1 MISDFLYNILK
12 VIKSRIFIVM
22 LLIVALFAT
31 LIIRVFDLQIVN
43 ETYYMSTY
51 IQKAEK
57 TVYSPGTRG
66 NIYDC
71 KGNLLAYDSLAY
83 VATFE
88 DTIESDD
95 NKNKKLNEIADKAIK
110 IIEHCGDKIV
120 IDFPIVK
127 DRNGNLKFNFTS
139 ESQKKLFIRNL
150 FGEDPVRDGVDYSLA
165 TPPEMFYYLKNDLF
179 EIPDYEDFNMLLKV
193 MSIRYNV
200 YLNSYQKYVS
210 VVISKNIS
218 NETMVAIN
226 ENKAEI
232 PGVGVEERNIRRYKD
247 SMYYAPIIGYT
258 GTISTEE
265 LEENNEK
272 GGDYVASDVIGK
284 AGIESAEEKELQGKR
299 GETKIFVDSTGK
311 ILSTISKKDSTA
323 GNDVYLSIDSKIQ
336 KATYKLL
343 EKKIASI
350 LLSEIVNHDVKP
362 KDDDDEDDNKINQIP
377 ATKAISQLVTN
388 NVVSIPTIDDKS
400 SKNEKEFYKEYET
413 SLEKTL
419 KKLEKQLNNPNGTKY
434 NDLNPEYQD
443 YNDYI
448 YDMLKNNGV
457 LMTSSIDTEN
467 EVYQKYIAGK
477 TTTNKFLHEAIRQNW
492 INVEALQVNEE
503 YLSTDETFDVI
514 VEYIINTFRKDPTFG
529 KKVVQYRVA
538 DNTINPCEVLM
549 LLYDQK
555 VFEMDKSEYH
565 NLERHDSYVAYR
577 FIKKQIKSL
586 RITPAQIAL
595 DPCSGSVVV
604 TDPNNGQIKAM
615 VTYPTYDNNMLSGTV
630 DPDYWAKL
638 VDDQSDP
645 LYNRATQGLTAPGST
660 FKMVTSFT
668 ALENEKVG
676 TTEIINAKGKF
687 KKIKPSPKCW
697 YYPHV
702 HGKINIV
709 EAIAQSCN
717 YFFFEMG
724 YRLGKVSGK
733 YDSTVGL
740 DKLEKYATKLGL
752 NMKSGVE
759 ITESKPHFSTESS
772 VHSAIGQGSHAYAPV
787 QLSRYISTLA
797 NGGTNYKLSLINR
810 VSAANGKTVSKNKA
824 VSKNKVGGQQSTWD
838 AVTRGMRKVVT
849 DGTVTKYFKGTKV
862 KIAGKSG
869 TAQEN
874 KKRNDHALFVAYAPY
889 NKPEYTCTAVIPY
902 GNSSHDSAE
911 LAKNV
916 IQYIYGEIDDK
927 DINKRVKTESS
938 SDGVQD

>member
-12 VIKSRIFIVM
+12 VLKSRIFIVM
-22 LLIVALFAT
+22 LLIVAIFAT
-31 LIIRVFDLQIVN
+31 LIFRIFDLQIVN
-43 ETYYMSTY
+43 ENYYMSTY

-57 TVYSPGTRG
+57 TIYSPGTRG

-95 NKNKKLNEIADKAIK
+95 NKNKRLNEIADKTIK
-110 IIEHCGDKIV
+110 IIEKCGDKIIV
-120 IDFPIVK
+120 DFPIVK
-127 DRNGNLKFNFTS
+127 DEYGNLKYNFSS

-150 FGEDPVRDGVDYSLA
+150 FGEDPERDGVDYSQA

-179 EIPDYEDFNMLLKV
+179 EIPDYDDFNMLLKV

-226 ENKAEI
+226 ENKADI

-247 SMYYAPIIGYT
+247 STYYAPIIGYT

-265 LEENNEK
+265 LEEKNED
-272 GGDYVASDVIGK
+272 GNDYVASDVVGK
-284 AGIESAEEKELQGKR
+284 AGIEAAEEKELQGKR
-299 GETKIFVDSTGK
+299 GEQKIFVDSTGK
-311 ILSTISKKDSTA
+311 VLSTISKKDSTA
-323 GNDVYLSIDSKIQ
+323 GNDVYLSIDSKLQ
-336 KATYKLL
+336 KAAYKLL

-350 LLSEIVNHDVKP
+350 LLSEIVNHDVKE
-362 KDDDDEDDNKINQIP
+362 KTDDSDDDEINLIP
-377 ATKAISQLVTN
+377 AKKVISQLITN
-388 NVVSIPTIDDKS
+388 NVVSIPTIDKKS
-400 SKNEKEFYKEYET
+400 TSNEKEFSKEYNS
-413 SLEKTL
+413 SLNRTL
-419 KKLEKQLNNPNGTKY
+419 KKLERQLKNKHALKY
-434 NDLNPEYQD
+434 NSLSREFKD

-448 YDMLKNNGV
+448 YDMLKNNSV
-457 LMTSSIDTEN
+457 LLTSSIDTEN

-477 TTTNKFLHEAIRQNW
+477 TSTNKFLYEAIRKNW
-492 INVEALQVNEE
+492 INVEALKVNEE
-503 YLSTDETFDVI
+503 YLSADETFDVL
-514 VEYIINTFRKDPTFG
+514 VEYIINTFRKDTTFG
-529 KKVVQYRVA
+529 KKVVEYRVA
-538 DNTINPCEVLM
+538 DGTINACEILL
-549 LLYDQK
+549 LLYDQE
-555 VFEMDKSEYH
+555 VFEMNKSWYSA
-565 NLERHDSYVAYR
+565 LQKHDSYIAYT
-577 FIKKQIKSL
+577 FIKKQIKNMK
-586 RITPAQIAL
+586 ITPAQIAL

-604 TDPNNGQIKAM
+604 TDPNNGQVKAM
-615 VTYPTYDNNMLSGTV
+615 VTYPSYDNNMLSGSV
-630 DPDYWAKL
+630 DPEYWAKL
-638 VDDQSDP
+638 VDDKSDP
-645 LYNRATQGLTAPGST
+645 LYNRSTQGLTAPGST
-660 FKMVTSFT
+660 FKMVTSMT
-668 ALENEKVG
+668 ALENDKVAVSE
-676 TTEIINAKGKF
+676 TVNAKGKF

-702 HGKINIV
+702 HGKINII

-717 YFFFEMG
+717 YFFYEMG
-724 YRLGKVSGK
+724 YRLGKVNKK

-740 DKLEKYATKLGL
+740 AKLEKYATKLGL

-772 VHSAIGQGSHAYAPV
+772 VHSAIGQGSNAYSPI

-797 NGGTNYKLSLINR
+797 NGGTNYKLSLINKIA
-810 VSAANGKTVSKNKA
+810 SSNGKTVAKNKA
-824 VSKNKVGGQQSTWD
+824 VVKNNVGGQQSTWD
-838 AVTRGMRKVVT
+838 AIKTGMRKVVT
-849 DGTVTKYFKGTKV
+849 DGTVKKYFKDTKI

-874 KKRNDHALFVAYAPY
+874 KKRNSHALFVAYAPF
-889 NKPEYTCTAVIPY
+889 NKPKISCTAVIPY

-916 IQYIYGEIDDK
+916 IQYYYGELKEK
-927 DINKRVKTESS
+927 DINKAVKKESTS
-938 SDGVQD
+938 NGVQD

>member
-1 MISDFLYNILK
+1 MISDFLYNIIK
-12 VIKSRIFIVM
+12 VLKSRIFIVM
-22 LLIVALFAT
+22 IVIVALFAT
-31 LIIRVFDLQIVN
+31 LLFRIFDLQIVN
-43 ETYYMSTY
+43 ENYYMSTY

-57 TVYSPGTRG
+57 TIYSPGTRG

-71 KGNLLAYDSLAY
+71 NGKVLAYDTLAY

-110 IIEHCGDKIV
+110 IIEGCGDKIIV
-120 IDFPIVK
+120 DFPIVK
-127 DRNGNLKFNFTS
+127 DEYGNLKYNFSS
-139 ESQKKLFIRNL
+139 ETQKKLFIRNL
-150 FGEDPVRDGVDYSLA
+150 FGEDPVRDGVDYSQA

-179 EIPDYEDFNMLLKV
+179 EIKNYEDFDMLLKV
-193 MSIRYNV
+193 LSIRYNV

-226 ENKAEI
+226 ENKADI

-247 SMYYAPIIGYT
+247 STYYAPIIGYT
-258 GTISTEE
+258 GTISNEE
-265 LEENNEK
+265 LEQENEN
-272 GGDYVASDVIGK
+272 GGNYVASDIVGK
-284 AGIESAEEKELQGKR
+284 AGIEAAEEKELQGKR
-299 GETKIFVDSTGK
+299 GEQKIFVDSTGK
-311 ILSTISKKDSTA
+311 VLSTISKKDSTA
-323 GNDVYLSIDSKIQ
+323 GNDVYLSIDSKLQ
-336 KATYKLL
+336 KSAYKLL

-350 LLSEIVNHDVKP
+350 LLSEIVNHDVKEP
-362 KDDDDEDDNKINQIP
+362 EDDDNDSKIKLIP
-377 ATKAISQLVTN
+377 AKKVISQLITN
-388 NVVSIPTIDDKS
+388 NVVSIPNITSKS
-400 SKNEKEFYKEYET
+400 SKNEKLFYKQYEK
-413 SLEKTL
+413 SLDRTL
-419 KKLEKQLNNPNGTKY
+419 KKLERQLNNSHSPKY
-434 NDLNPEYQD
+434 NDLNKEYQD

-457 LMTSSIDTEN
+457 LLTSSIDTEN
-467 EVYQKYIAGK
+467 EVYQKYIAGN
-477 TTTNKFLHEAIRQNW
+477 TSTNKFLHEAIRNNW
-492 INVEALQVNEE
+492 INIEALKVNQE
-503 YLSTDETFDVI
+503 YLSTEETYDTI
-514 VEYIINTFRKDPTFG
+514 VEFIINTFRKDATFG
-529 KKVVQYRVA
+529 KKVIQYRVA
-538 DNTINPCEVLM
+538 DNTINPCEILL
-549 LLYDQK
+549 LLYDQD
-555 VFEMDKSEYH
+555 VFEMNKTMY
-565 NLERHDSYVAYR
+565 NRLESHDTYVAYR
-577 FIKKQIKSL
+577 FIKRQIKEL
-586 RITPAQIAL
+586 KITPAQIAL

-604 TDPNNGQIKAM
+604 TDPNNGQVKAM
-615 VTYPTYDNNMLSGTV
+615 VTYPSYDNNMLSGSV
-630 DPDYWAKL
+630 DPKYWAKL
-638 VDDQSDP
+638 IDDQSDP

-709 EAIAQSCN
+709 EAIAESCN

-797 NGGTNYKLSLINR
+797 NGGTNYKLSLINKI
-810 VSAANGKTVSKNKA
+810 SSSNGKTVQKNKA
-824 VSKNKVGGQQSTWD
+824 VSKNKVGGQLSTWD
-838 AVTRGMRKVVT
+838 AVTRGMRKVIT
-849 DGTVTKYFKGTKV
+849 DGTVTKYFKDTKV

-889 NKPEYTCTAVIPY
+889 NKPEITCTAVIPY

-916 IQYIYGEIDDK
+916 IQYYYGEIDNK
-927 DINKRVKTESS
+927 DISKRVKSDSS

>member
-12 VIKSRIFIVM
+12 ILKSRIFIVC
-22 LLIVALFAT
+22 LLVVALFST
-31 LIIRVFDLQIVN
+31 LIFRIFDLQIVN
-43 ETYYMSTY
+43 ENYYMSTY

-57 TVYSPGTRG
+57 TIYSPGTRG

-71 KGNLLAYDSLAY
+71 NGKLLAYDSLAY

-110 IIEHCGDKIV
+110 IIEHCGDKIIV
-120 IDFPIVK
+120 DFPIVK
-127 DRNGNLKFNFTS
+127 DRNGNLKYNFS
-139 ESQKKLFIRNL
+139 SDSQKNLFIRNL
-150 FGEDPVRDGVDYSLA
+150 FGKDPVRDGVDYSLA
-165 TPPEMFYYLKNDLF
+165 TPPQMFYYLKNDLF
-179 EIPDYEDFNMLLKV
+179 EIPDYEDFDMLFKV

-218 NETMVAIN
+218 NETMVAIK

-247 SMYYAPIIGYT
+247 STYYAPIIGYT

-265 LEENNEK
+265 LESENEK
-272 GGDYVASDVIGK
+272 GSDYVASDVIGK
-284 AGIESAEEKELQGKR
+284 AGIEATEEKELQGKR
-299 GETKIFVDSTGK
+299 GEEKIFVDSTGK
-311 ILSTISKKDSTA
+311 VLSTISKKDSTA
-323 GNDVYLSIDSKIQ
+323 GNDVYLSIDSKLQ
-336 KATYKLL
+336 KSAYKLL

-350 LLSEIVNHDVKP
+350 LLSEIVNHDVKEP
-362 KDDDDEDDNKINQIP
+362 EDDDNDSKIKQIP
-377 ATKAISQLVTN
+377 AKKVISQLITN
-388 NVVSIPTIDDKS
+388 NVVSIPTIDSKS
-400 SKNEKEFYKEYET
+400 SKNEKEFYKEYEA
-413 SLEKTL
+413 SLDKTL
-419 KKLEKQLNNPNGTKY
+419 NKLEKQLNNKNSTKY
-434 NDLNPEYQD
+434 NDLNKEFQD

-457 LMTSSIDTEN
+457 LLTTSIDTEN
-467 EVYQKYIAGK
+467 KTYQKYIAGK
-477 TTTNKFLHEAIRQNW
+477 TSTNVFLHEAIRQNW
-492 INVEALQVNEE
+492 INIESLKVNQE
-503 YLSTDETFDVI
+503 YLSTDETYGTI
-514 VEYIINTFRKDPTFG
+514 VEYIIDTFRKDETFG
-529 KKVVQYRVA
+529 KKVIQYRVA
-538 DNTINPCEVLM
+538 DNTINSCEILL

-555 VFEMDKSEYH
+555 VFEMNKTMYNRLQS
-565 NLERHDSYVAYR
+565 HDSYVAYQ
-577 FIKKQIKSL
+577 FIRKQIKEL
-586 RITPAQIAL
+586 KITPAQIAL

-604 TDPNNGQIKAM
+604 TNPNNGQVKAL
-615 VTYPTYDNNMLSGTV
+615 VTYPSYDNNMLSGSV

-660 FKMVTSFT
+660 FKMVTSFA
-668 ALENEKVG
+668 ALENDKVS
-676 TTEIINAKGKF
+676 TSETVNDKGKF

-697 YYPHV
+697 AYPHV

-724 YRLGKVSGK
+724 YRLGKVNGK
-733 YDSTVGL
+733 YDSTKGL
-740 DKLEKYATKLGL
+740 DNLEKYAKKLGL

-759 ITESKPHFSTESS
+759 ITESNPHFSTESS
-772 VHSAIGQGSHAYAPV
+772 VHSAIGQGSNAYAPV

-797 NGGTNYKLSLINR
+797 NGGTNYKLSLINKIA
-810 VSAANGKTVSKNKA
+810 SSNGKTVEKNKE
-824 VSKNKVGGQQSTWD
+824 VSKNKVGGQISTWD
-838 AVTRGMRKVVT
+838 VVSRGMRKVIT
-849 DGTVTKYFKGTKV
+849 DGTVTKYFKDTKI

-889 NKPEYTCTAVIPY
+889 KKPEITCTAVIPY

-916 IQYIYGEIDDK
+916 IQYYFGEIDNK
-927 DINKRVKTESS
+927 DVNKRVKTESS
-938 SDGVQD
+938 NDGVQD

>member
-12 VIKSRIFIVM
+12 ILKSRIFIVC
-22 LLIVALFAT
+22 LLVVALFTT
-31 LIIRVFDLQIVN
+31 LIFRIFDLQIVN
-43 ETYYMSTY
+43 ENYYMSTY

-57 TVYSPGTRG
+57 TIYSPGTRG

-71 KGNLLAYDSLAY
+71 KGKLLAYDSLAY

-110 IIEHCGDKIV
+110 IIEHCGDKIIV
-120 IDFPIVK
+120 DFPIVK
-127 DRNGNLKFNFTS
+127 DRNGNLKYNFTS
-139 ESQKKLFIRNL
+139 DSQKNLFIRNL

-165 TPPEMFYYLKNDLF
+165 TPPQMFYYLKNDLF
-179 EIPDYEDFNMLLKV
+179 EIPDYEDFDMLFKV

-247 SMYYAPIIGYT
+247 STYFAPIIGYT

-265 LEENNEK
+265 LDKKNEEGSN
-272 GGDYVASDVIGK
+272 YVASDVIGK
-284 AGIESAEEKELQGKR
+284 AGIESAEEDELQGKR
-299 GETKIFVDSTGK
+299 GEEKIFVDSTGK

-323 GNDVYLSIDSKIQ
+323 GNDVYLSIDSKLQ
-336 KATYKLL
+336 KSAYKLL

-350 LLSEIVNHDVKP
+350 LLSEIVNHDVKEP
-362 KDDDDEDDNKINQIP
+362 EDDDNDSKIKLIP
-377 ATKAISQLVTN
+377 AKKVISQLITN
-388 NVVSIPTIDDKS
+388 NVVSIPTIDSKS

-419 KKLEKQLNNPNGTKY
+419 KKLEKQLNNSHSTKY
-434 NDLNPEYQD
+434 NDLNKEYQD

-457 LMTSSIDTEN
+457 LLTASIDTEN
-467 EVYQKYIAGK
+467 KVYQKYIAGK
-477 TTTNKFLHEAIRQNW
+477 TSTNVFLHEAIRQNW
-492 INVEALQVNEE
+492 INIEALKVNQE
-503 YLSTDETFDVI
+503 YLSTEETYDTI
-514 VEYIINTFRKDPTFG
+514 VEYIINTFRKDETFG
-529 KKVVQYRVA
+529 KKVIQYRVA
-538 DNTINPCEVLM
+538 DNTINACEILL
-549 LLYDQK
+549 LLYDQD
-555 VFEMDKSEYH
+555 VFEMNKTMYH
-565 NLERHDSYVAYR
+565 RLQSHDSYVAYR
-577 FIKKQIKSL
+577 FIKRQIKEL
-586 RITPAQIAL
+586 KITPAQIAL

-604 TDPNNGQIKAM
+604 TDPNNGQVKAL
-615 VTYPTYDNNMLSGTV
+615 VTYPSYDNNMLSGSV

-676 TTEIINAKGKF
+676 TSEIVNAKGKF

-702 HGKINIV
+702 HGKINIE

-724 YRLGKVSGK
+724 YRLGKVNGK
-733 YDSTVGL
+733 YDSTIGL

-772 VHSAIGQGSHAYAPV
+772 VHSAIGQGSNAYAPV

-797 NGGTNYKLSLINR
+797 NGGTNYKLSLINKIA
-810 VSAANGKTVSKNKA
+810 SSNGKTVEKNKA
-824 VSKNKVGGQQSTWD
+824 VSKNKVGGQISTWD
-838 AVTRGMRKVVT
+838 VVSRGMRKVIT
-849 DGTVTKYFKGTKV
+849 DGTVTKYFKDTKI

-889 NKPEYTCTAVIPY
+889 NKPEITCTAVIPY

-916 IQYIYGEIDDK
+916 IQYYYGEIDNK
-927 DINKRVKTESS
+927 DISKRVKTDSS

>member
-1 MISDFLYNILK
+1 MC
-12 VIKSRIFIVM
+12 
-22 LLIVALFAT
+22 LLVVALFAT
-31 LIIRVFDLQIVN
+31 LIFRIFDLQIVN
-43 ETYYMSTY
+43 ENYYMSTY

-57 TVYSPGTRG
+57 TIYSPGTRG

-71 KGNLLAYDSLAY
+71 KGKLLAYDSLAY

-110 IIEHCGDKIV
+110 IIEHCGDKIIV
-120 IDFPIVK
+120 DFPIVK
-127 DRNGNLKFNFTS
+127 DRNGNLKYNFTS
-139 ESQKKLFIRNL
+139 DSQKNLFIRNL

-165 TPPEMFYYLKNDLF
+165 TPPQMFYYLKNDLF
-179 EIPDYEDFNMLLKV
+179 EIPDYEDFDMLFKV

-247 SMYYAPIIGYT
+247 STYFAPIIGYT

-265 LEENNEK
+265 LDKKNEEGSN
-272 GGDYVASDVIGK
+272 YVASDVIGK
-284 AGIESAEEKELQGKR
+284 AGIESAEEDELQGKR
-299 GETKIFVDSTGK
+299 GEEKIFVDSTGK

-323 GNDVYLSIDSKIQ
+323 GNDVYLSIDSKLQ
-336 KATYKLL
+336 KSAYKLL

-350 LLSEIVNHDVKP
+350 LLSEIVNHDVKEP
-362 KDDDDEDDNKINQIP
+362 EDDDNDSKIKLIP
-377 ATKAISQLVTN
+377 AKKVISQLITN
-388 NVVSIPTIDDKS
+388 NVVSIPTIDSKS

-419 KKLEKQLNNPNGTKY
+419 KKLEKQLNNSHSTKY
-434 NDLNPEYQD
+434 NDLNKEYQD

-457 LMTSSIDTEN
+457 LLTASIDTEN
-467 EVYQKYIAGK
+467 KVYQKYIAGK
-477 TTTNKFLHEAIRQNW
+477 TSTNVFLHEAIRQNW
-492 INVEALQVNEE
+492 INIEALKVNQE
-503 YLSTDETFDVI
+503 YLSTEETYDTI
-514 VEYIINTFRKDPTFG
+514 VEYIINTFRKDETFG
-529 KKVVQYRVA
+529 KKVIQYRVA
-538 DNTINPCEVLM
+538 DNTINACEILL
-549 LLYDQK
+549 LLYDQD
-555 VFEMDKSEYH
+555 VFEMNKTMYH
-565 NLERHDSYVAYR
+565 RLQSHDSYVAYR
-577 FIKKQIKSL
+577 FIKKQIKEL
-586 RITPAQIAL
+586 KITPAQIAL

-604 TDPNNGQIKAM
+604 TDPNNGQVKAL
-615 VTYPTYDNNMLSGTV
+615 VTYPSYDNNMLSGSV

-676 TTEIINAKGKF
+676 TSEIVNAKGKF

-702 HGKINIV
+702 HGKINIE

-724 YRLGKVSGK
+724 YRLGKVNGK
-733 YDSTVGL
+733 YDSTIGL

-772 VHSAIGQGSHAYAPV
+772 VHSAIGQGSNAYAPV

-797 NGGTNYKLSLINR
+797 NGGTNYKLSLINKIA
-810 VSAANGKTVSKNKA
+810 SSNGKTVEKNKA
-824 VSKNKVGGQQSTWD
+824 VSKNKVGGQISTWD
-838 AVTRGMRKVVT
+838 VVSRGMRKVIT
-849 DGTVTKYFKGTKV
+849 DGTVTKYFKDTKI

-889 NKPEYTCTAVIPY
+889 NKPEITCTAVIPY

-916 IQYIYGEIDDK
+916 IQYYYGEIDNK
-927 DINKRVKTESS
+927 DISKRVKTDSS

>member
-12 VIKSRIFIVM
+12 ILKSRIFIVC
-22 LLIVALFAT
+22 LLIVAIFAS
-31 LIIRVFDLQIVN
+31 LIYRIFDLQIVN
-43 ETYYMSTY
+43 EAYYTGTY

-57 TVYSPGTRG
+57 TIYSPGTRG

-71 KGNLLAYDSLAY
+71 NGKLLAYDSLAY

-88 DTIESDD
+88 DTIESDE
-95 NKNKKLNEIADKAIK
+95 NKNQKLNDIAEKAIK
-110 IIEHCGDKIV
+110 IIEKCGDKIIV
-120 IDFPIVK
+120 DFPIIK
-127 DRNGNLKFNFTS
+127 DEYGNLKYNFS
-139 ESQKKLFIRNL
+139 SDNQKNLFIRNL
-150 FGEDPVRDGVDYSLA
+150 FGEDPVRDGVDYSQA

-179 EIPDYEDFNMLLKV
+179 EIKDFDDFDMLLKV

-200 YLNSYQKYVS
+200 YLNSYQKYVT

-226 ENKAEI
+226 ENKSEI

-247 SMYYAPIIGYT
+247 SEYYAPIIGYT
-258 GTISTEE
+258 GTISTDE
-265 LEENNEK
+265 LEKENSE
-272 GGDYVASDVIGK
+272 GGDYVASDSIGK
-284 AGIESAEEKELQGKR
+284 AGIEAAEEKELQGKR
-299 GETKIFVDSTGK
+299 GEKKIFVDSTGK
-311 ILSTISKKDSTA
+311 ALSTISKKDSTA
-323 GNDVYLSIDSKIQ
+323 GNDVYLSIDSKLQ
-336 KATYKLL
+336 VASYKLL

-350 LLSEIVNHDVKP
+350 LLSEIVNHDVKK
-362 KDDDDEDDNKINQIP
+362 KDDDSDDDEINLIP
-377 ATKAISQLVTN
+377 ATKVISQLVTN
-388 NVVSIPTIDDKS
+388 NVVSIPNIDSKS
-400 SKNEKEFYKEYET
+400 SKNEKEFYKEYEE
-413 SLEKTL
+413 SLEKAL
-419 KKLEKQLNNPNGTKY
+419 NKLEKQLKNSNSPKY
-434 NDLNPEYQD
+434 NDLNEEYQD

-457 LMTSSIDTEN
+457 LLTSSIDTEN

-477 TTTNKFLHEAIRQNW
+477 TSTNKFLHEAIKQNW

-503 YLSTDETFDVI
+503 YLSTDETFNTI
-514 VEYIINTFRKDPTFG
+514 VEYIVNTFRKDPTFG

-538 DNTINPCEVLM
+538 DNTINPCEVLL
-549 LLYDQK
+549 LLYDQD

-565 NLERHDSYVAYR
+565 NLESHDSYVAYR
-577 FIKKQIKSL
+577 FIKKQIKNL
-586 RITPAQIAL
+586 KITPAQIAL

-604 TDPNNGQIKAM
+604 TDPNNGQVKAM
-615 VTYPTYDNNMLSGTV
+615 VTYPSYDNNMLSGTV
-630 DPDYWAKL
+630 DPEYWAKL

-660 FKMVTSFT
+660 FKMVTSMT

-676 TTEIINAKGKF
+676 IAEKINAKGKF

-702 HGKINIV
+702 HGRINIE

-717 YFFFEMG
+717 YFFYEMG

-740 DKLEKYATKLGL
+740 NKLEKYATKLGL

-772 VHSAIGQGSHAYAPV
+772 VHSAIGQGSNAYAPI

-797 NGGTNYKLSLINR
+797 NGGTNYKLSLINKIA
-810 VSAANGKTVSKNKA
+810 SANGKTVAKNKA
-824 VSKNKVGGQQSTWD
+824 VSKGKVGGQSTTWN
-838 AVTRGMRKVVT
+838 AITSGMRKVIT
-849 DGTVTKYFKGTKV
+849 EGTVQKYFKDTKV

-874 KKRNDHALFVAYAPY
+874 KRRNSHALFVAYAPY
-889 NKPEYTCTAVIPY
+889 NNPKYTCTAVIPH

-916 IQYIYGEIDDK
+916 IQYIYGEIDNK
-927 DINKRVKTESS
+927 DINKRVKTESTS
-938 SDGVQD
+938 GGVQD

>member
-12 VIKSRIFIVM
+12 VLKSRIFIVC
-22 LLIVALFAT
+22 LLVVALFAT
-31 LIIRVFDLQIVN
+31 LIFRIFDLQIVN
-43 ETYYMSTY
+43 ENYYMSTY

-66 NIYDC
+66 NIYDS
-71 KGNLLAYDSLAY
+71 KGRLLAYDTLAY

-95 NKNKKLNEIADKAIK
+95 TKNQKLNDIADKAIR
-110 IIEHCGDKIV
+110 IIEKCGDKIV
-120 IDFPIVK
+120 VDFPIVK
-127 DRNGNLKFNFTS
+127 DQYGNLKYNFSS

-150 FGEDPVRDGVDYSLA
+150 FGEDTERDGVDYAQA

-179 EIPDYEDFNMLLKV
+179 EIKDYDDFDMLLKV

-226 ENKAEI
+226 ENKSDI

-247 SMYYAPIIGYT
+247 SVYFAPIIGYT
-258 GTISTEE
+258 GTISPEE
-265 LEENNEK
+265 LEEQNEK
-272 GGDYVASDVIGK
+272 GFDYVTSDLIGK
-284 AGIESAEEKELQGKR
+284 AGIEATEEKELQGKR
-299 GETKIFVDSTGK
+299 GEKKIFVDSTGK

-323 GNDVYLSIDSKIQ
+323 GNDVYLSIDSKLQ
-336 KATYKLL
+336 KSAYKLL

-350 LLSEIVNHDVKP
+350 LLSEIVNHDVKE
-362 KDDDDEDDNKINQIP
+362 KEDDDDAKIHLIP
-377 ATKAISQLVTN
+377 AKKVISQLITN
-388 NVVSIPTIDDKS
+388 NVVSIPNINSKS
-400 SKNEKEFYKEYET
+400 SDNEKEFYKEYKS
-413 SLEKTL
+413 SLNKTL
-419 KKLEKQLNNPNGTKY
+419 KKLRRQLNDNNAPKY
-434 NDLNPEYQD
+434 KDLNEEYQD

-457 LMTSSIDTEN
+457 LLTSSIDTEN
-467 EVYQKYIAGK
+467 NVYQKYVAGK
-477 TTTNKFLHEAIRQNW
+477 TSTNKFLYEAIRNNW
-492 INVEALQVNEE
+492 INVEALKVNEE
-503 YLSTDETFDVI
+503 YLSTDETFDVL
-514 VEYIINTFRKDPTFG
+514 VDYIINTFRKDETFG
-529 KKVVQYRVA
+529 KKVIQYRVA
-538 DNTINPCEVLM
+538 DNTINACEILL
-549 LLYDQK
+549 LLYDQD
-555 VFEMDKSEYH
+555 VFDMNKSMYH
-565 NLERHDSYVAYR
+565 RLESHDSYVAYK
-577 FIKKQIKSL
+577 FIKKQIKEL
-586 RITPAQIAL
+586 KITPAQIAL

-604 TDPNNGQIKAM
+604 TDPNNGQVKAL
-615 VTYPTYDNNMLSGTV
+615 VTYPSYDNNMLSGSV
-630 DPDYWAKL
+630 DPQYWAKL
-638 VDDQSDP
+638 VDDKSDP

-660 FKMVTSFT
+660 FKMITSFT

-724 YRLGKVSGK
+724 YRLGKINGK
-733 YDSTVGL
+733 YDSTIGL

-772 VHSAIGQGSHAYAPV
+772 VHSAIGQGSNAYAPV

-810 VSAANGKTVSKNKA
+810 IASSNGKTVSKNKA
-824 VSKNKVGGQQSTWD
+824 VSKNHVGGQSSTWD

-849 DGTVTKYFKGTKV
+849 DGTVTKYFKDTKI

-874 KKRNDHALFVAYAPY
+874 KKRNDHALFLAYAPY
-889 NKPEYTCTAVIPY
+889 KNPKYTCTAVIPY

-916 IQYIYGEIDDK
+916 LQYIYGEIDNK

>member
-1 MISDFLYNILK
+1 MC
-12 VIKSRIFIVM
+12 
-22 LLIVALFAT
+22 LLVVALFAT
-31 LIIRVFDLQIVN
+31 LIFRIFDLQIVN
-43 ETYYMSTY
+43 ENYYMSTY

-57 TVYSPGTRG
+57 TIYSPGTRG

-71 KGNLLAYDSLAY
+71 KGKLLAYDSLAY

-110 IIEHCGDKIV
+110 IIEHCGDKIIV
-120 IDFPIVK
+120 DFPIVK
-127 DRNGNLKFNFTS
+127 DRNGNLKYNFTS
-139 ESQKKLFIRNL
+139 DSQKNLFIRNL

-165 TPPEMFYYLKNDLF
+165 TPPQMFYYLKNDLF
-179 EIPDYEDFNMLLKV
+179 EIPDYEDFDMLFKV

-247 SMYYAPIIGYT
+247 STYFAPIIGYT

-265 LEENNEK
+265 LDKKNEEGSN
-272 GGDYVASDVIGK
+272 YVASDVIGK
-284 AGIESAEEKELQGKR
+284 AGIESAEEDELQGKR
-299 GETKIFVDSTGK
+299 GEEKIFVDSTGK

-323 GNDVYLSIDSKIQ
+323 GNDVYLSIDSKLQ
-336 KATYKLL
+336 KSAYKLL

-350 LLSEIVNHDVKP
+350 LLSEIVNHDVKEP
-362 KDDDDEDDNKINQIP
+362 EDDDNDSKIKLIP
-377 ATKAISQLVTN
+377 AKKVISQLITN
-388 NVVSIPTIDDKS
+388 NVVSIPTIDSKS

-419 KKLEKQLNNPNGTKY
+419 KKLEKQLNNSHSTKY
-434 NDLNPEYQD
+434 NDLNKEYQD

-457 LMTSSIDTEN
+457 LLTASIDTEN
-467 EVYQKYIAGK
+467 KVYQKYVAGK
-477 TTTNKFLHEAIRQNW
+477 TSTNVFLHEAIRQNW
-492 INVEALQVNEE
+492 INIEALKVNQE
-503 YLSTDETFDVI
+503 YLSTEETYDTI
-514 VEYIINTFRKDPTFG
+514 VEYIINTFRKDETFG
-529 KKVVQYRVA
+529 KKVIQYRVA
-538 DNTINPCEVLM
+538 DNTINACEILL
-549 LLYDQK
+549 LLYDQD
-555 VFEMDKSEYH
+555 VFEMNKTMYH
-565 NLERHDSYVAYR
+565 RLQSHDSYVAYR
-577 FIKKQIKSL
+577 FIKRQIKEL
-586 RITPAQIAL
+586 KITPAQIAL

-604 TDPNNGQIKAM
+604 TDPNNGQVKAL
-615 VTYPTYDNNMLSGTV
+615 VTYPSYDNNMLSGSV

-676 TTEIINAKGKF
+676 TSEIVNAKGKF

-702 HGKINIV
+702 HGKINIE

-724 YRLGKVSGK
+724 YRLGKVNGK
-733 YDSTVGL
+733 YDSTIGL

-772 VHSAIGQGSHAYAPV
+772 VHSAIGQGSNAYAPV

-797 NGGTNYKLSLINR
+797 NGGTNYKLSLINKIA
-810 VSAANGKTVSKNKA
+810 SSNGKTVEKNKA
-824 VSKNKVGGQQSTWD
+824 VSKNKVGGQISTWD
-838 AVTRGMRKVVT
+838 VVSRGMRKVIT
-849 DGTVTKYFKGTKV
+849 DGTVTKYFKDTKI

-889 NKPEYTCTAVIPY
+889 NKPEITCTAVIPY

-916 IQYIYGEIDDK
+916 IQYYYGEIDNK
-927 DINKRVKTESS
+927 DISKRVKTESS

>member
-1 MISDFLYNILK
+1 MI
-12 VIKSRIFIVM
+12 
-22 LLIVALFAT
+22 LIVALFAV
-31 LIIRVFDLQIVN
+31 LIFRIFDLQIVN
-43 ETYYMSTY
+43 ENYYMSTY

-71 KGNLLAYDSLAY
+71 KGKLLAYDTLAY

-110 IIEHCGDKIV
+110 IIEKCGDKIV

-127 DRNGNLKFNFTS
+127 DRNGNLQYNFTS
-139 ESQKKLFIRNL
+139 ETQKKLFIRNL

-165 TPPEMFYYLKNDLF
+165 TPPQMFYYLKNDLF
-179 EIPDYEDFNMLLKV
+179 EIKDYEDFNMLLKV

-226 ENKAEI
+226 ENKSEI

-247 SMYYAPIIGYT
+247 STYYAPIIGYT

-265 LEENNEK
+265 LEEKNED
-272 GGDYVASDVIGK
+272 GGDYVASDVVGK
-284 AGIESAEEKELQGKR
+284 AGVESAEEKELQGKR
-299 GETKIFVDSTGK
+299 GEKKIFVDSTGK

-336 KATYKLL
+336 KGAYKLL

-350 LLSEIVNHDVKP
+350 LLSEIVNHDVP
-362 KDDDDEDDNKINQIP
+362 KKTDDDEDDNKINQIP
-377 ATKAISQLVTN
+377 ATKVISQLVTN
-388 NVVSIPTIDDKS
+388 NVVTIPTITSKS
-400 SKNEKEFYKEYET
+400 SDNEKSFYKKYEK
-413 SLEKTL
+413 SLERTL
-419 KKLEKQLNNPNGTKY
+419 KKLERQLNNSHALKY
-434 NDLNPEYQD
+434 NDLSEEFQD

-448 YDMLKNNGV
+448 YDMLKNTGV
-457 LMTSSIDTEN
+457 LLTSSIDTEN
-467 EVYQKYIAGK
+467 EVCKKYIAGK
-477 TTTNKFLHEAIRQNW
+477 TSTNKFLHEAIRQNW
-492 INVEALQVNEE
+492 INIEALQVNQE
-503 YLSTDETFDVI
+503 YLSTEETFDTI
-514 VEYIINTFRKDPTFG
+514 VEYIINSFRKDPTFG

-538 DNTINPCEVLM
+538 DGTINPCQILL
-549 LLYDQK
+549 LLYDQD
-555 VFEMDKSEYH
+555 VFDMNKSMYH
-565 NLERHDSYVAYR
+565 RLESYDSYVAYR
-577 FIKKQIKSL
+577 FIKKQIKEL
-586 RITPAQIAL
+586 KITPAQIAL

-604 TDPNNGQIKAM
+604 TDPNNGQVKAL

-660 FKMVTSFT
+660 FKMATSFT
-668 ALENEKVG
+668 ALENDEVSVSE
-676 TTEIINAKGKF
+676 TVNAKGKF

-702 HGKINIV
+702 HGKINII

-724 YRLGKVSGK
+724 YRLGKVGGK
-733 YDSTVGL
+733 YDSPVGL

-787 QLSRYISTLA
+787 QLARYISTLA
-797 NGGTNYKLSLINR
+797 NGGTNYKLSLINKIA
-810 VSAANGKTVSKNKA
+810 SSNGKTVSKNKA
-824 VSKNKVGGQQSTWD
+824 VSKNHVGGQQSTWD

-849 DGTVTKYFKGTKV
+849 DGTVTKYFKDTKI

-889 NKPEYTCTAVIPY
+889 NNPKYTCTAVIPY

-916 IQYIYGEIDDK
+916 MQYIYGEIDNK
-927 DINKRVKTESS
+927 DINKRVKSDSS

>member
-12 VIKSRIFIVM
+12 IIKSRIFIVM
-22 LLIVALFAT
+22 LLIVAIFAT
-31 LIIRVFDLQIVN
+31 LIIRIFDLQIVN
-43 ETYYMSTY
+43 ENYYMSTY

-71 KGNLLAYDSLAY
+71 KGNLLAYDTLAY

-95 NKNKKLNEIADKAIK
+95 NKNKKLNKIADKAIK
-110 IIEHCGDKIV
+110 IIEKCGDKIV

-127 DRNGNLKFNFTS
+127 DRNGNLKYNFTS
-139 ESQKKLFIRNL
+139 ESQKKLFVRNL

-165 TPPEMFYYLKNDLF
+165 TPPQMFYYLKNDLF
-179 EIPDYEDFNMLLKV
+179 KIPDYEDFNMLLKV

-247 SMYYAPIIGYT
+247 SVYFAPIIGYT

-265 LEENNEK
+265 LEEKNEK
-272 GGDYVASDVIGK
+272 GGDYVASDIIGK
-284 AGIESAEEKELQGKR
+284 AGIESAEEKDLQGKR
-299 GETKIFVDSTGK
+299 GEKKIFVDSTGK
-311 ILSTISKKDSTA
+311 ILSTISNKDSTA
-323 GNDVYLSIDSKIQ
+323 GNDVYLSIDSKLQ
-336 KATYKLL
+336 KASYKLL

-350 LLSEIVNHDVKP
+350 LLSEIVNHDVP
-362 KDDDDEDDNKINQIP
+362 KKDEDSDDDEINLIP
-377 ATKAISQLVTN
+377 ASKVISQLVTN
-388 NVVSIPTIDDKS
+388 NVVSIPEINAKS
-400 SKNEKEFYKEYET
+400 SKNEKEFYKEYEQ
-413 SLEKTL
+413 SLERVL
-419 KKLEKQLNNPNGTKY
+419 KKLEKQLRNSHSPNY
-434 NDLNPEYQD
+434 NKLNEEYQD

-457 LMTSSIDTEN
+457 LLTSSIDTEN

-492 INVEALQVNEE
+492 INVEALKVNQE
-503 YLSTDETFDVI
+503 YLSTGETYDTI
-514 VEYIINTFRKDPTFG
+514 VEYIIDTFESDSTFD

-538 DNTINPCEVLM
+538 DNTINPCEVLL
-549 LLYDQK
+549 LLYDQN
-555 VFEMDKSEYH
+555 VFEMNKHQYH
-565 NLERHDSYVAYR
+565 SLQRHDSYVAYR
-577 FIKKQIKSL
+577 FIKTQIKNL
-586 RITPAQIAL
+586 KITPAQIAL

-604 TDPNNGQIKAM
+604 TDPNNGQVKAM
-615 VTYPTYDNNMLSGTV
+615 VTYPSYDNNMLSGSV

-645 LYNRATQGLTAPGST
+645 LYNRSTQGVTAPGST
-660 FKMVTSFT
+660 FKMCTSFT
-668 ALENEKVG
+668 ALENDKVS
-676 TTEIINAKGKF
+676 TTETVNDKGKF

-697 YYPHV
+697 AYPHV

-709 EAIAQSCN
+709 DAIAESCN
-717 YFFFEMG
+717 YFFYEMG
-724 YRLGKVSGK
+724 YRLGKVNGK

-740 DKLEKYATKLGL
+740 DKIEKYATKLGL

-797 NGGTNYKLSLINR
+797 NGGTNYKLSLINKIA
-810 VSAANGKTVSKNKA
+810 SSNGKTVSKNKA
-824 VSKNKVGGQQSTWD
+824 VSKNKVGGQLSTWN
-838 AVTRGMRKVVT
+838 AVTSGMRKVVT
-849 DGTVTKYFKGTKV
+849 EGTVKKYFKGTKI

-874 KKRNDHALFVAYAPY
+874 KRRNSHALFVAYAPY
-889 NKPEYTCTAVIPY
+889 NKPKYTCTAVIPY

-911 LAKNV
+911 LAKYV
-916 IQYIYGEIDDK
+916 LQYIYGELDNK
-927 DINKRVKTESS
+927 DINKRVKSESTS
-938 SDGVQD
+938 GGVQD

>member
-12 VIKSRIFIVM
+12 ILKSRIFIVC
-22 LLIVALFAT
+22 LLVVALFTT
-31 LIIRVFDLQIVN
+31 LIFRIFDLQIVN
-43 ETYYMSTY
+43 ENYYMSTY

-57 TVYSPGTRG
+57 TIYSPGTRG

-71 KGNLLAYDSLAY
+71 KGKLLAYDSLAY

-110 IIEHCGDKIV
+110 IIEHCGDKIIV
-120 IDFPIVK
+120 DFPIVK
-127 DRNGNLKFNFTS
+127 DRNGNLKYNFTS
-139 ESQKKLFIRNL
+139 DSQKNLFIRNL

-165 TPPEMFYYLKNDLF
+165 TPPQMFYYLKNDLF
-179 EIPDYEDFNMLLKV
+179 EIPDYEDFDMLFKV

-247 SMYYAPIIGYT
+247 STYFAPIIGYT

-265 LEENNEK
+265 LDKKNEEGSN
-272 GGDYVASDVIGK
+272 YVASDVIGK
-284 AGIESAEEKELQGKR
+284 AGIESAEEDELQGKR
-299 GETKIFVDSTGK
+299 GEEKIFVDSTGK

-323 GNDVYLSIDSKIQ
+323 GNDVYLSIDSKLQ
-336 KATYKLL
+336 KSAYKLL

-350 LLSEIVNHDVKP
+350 LLSEIVNHDVKEP
-362 KDDDDEDDNKINQIP
+362 EDDDNDSKIKLIP
-377 ATKAISQLVTN
+377 AKKVISQLITN
-388 NVVSIPTIDDKS
+388 NVVSIPTIDSKS

-419 KKLEKQLNNPNGTKY
+419 KKLEKQLNNSHSTKY
-434 NDLNPEYQD
+434 NDLNKEYQD

-457 LMTSSIDTEN
+457 LLTASIDTEN
-467 EVYQKYIAGK
+467 KVYQKYIAGK
-477 TTTNKFLHEAIRQNW
+477 TSTNVFLHEAIRQNW
-492 INVEALQVNEE
+492 INIEALKVNQE
-503 YLSTDETFDVI
+503 YLSTEETYDTI
-514 VEYIINTFRKDPTFG
+514 VEYIINTFRKDETFG
-529 KKVVQYRVA
+529 KKVIQYRVA
-538 DNTINPCEVLM
+538 DNTINACEILL
-549 LLYDQK
+549 LLYDQD
-555 VFEMDKSEYH
+555 VFEMNKTMYH
-565 NLERHDSYVAYR
+565 RLQSHDSYVAYR
-577 FIKKQIKSL
+577 FIKRQIKEL
-586 RITPAQIAL
+586 KITPAQIAL

-604 TDPNNGQIKAM
+604 TDPNNGQVKAL
-615 VTYPTYDNNMLSGTV
+615 VTYPSYDNNMLSGSV

-676 TTEIINAKGKF
+676 TSEIVNAKGKF

-702 HGKINIV
+702 HGKINIE

-724 YRLGKVSGK
+724 YRLGKVNGK
-733 YDSTVGL
+733 YDSTIGL
-740 DKLEKYATKLGL
+740 NKLEKYATKLGL

-772 VHSAIGQGSHAYAPV
+772 VHSAIGQGSNAYAPV

-797 NGGTNYKLSLINR
+797 NGGTNYKLSLINKIA
-810 VSAANGKTVSKNKA
+810 SSNGKTVEKNKA
-824 VSKNKVGGQQSTWD
+824 VSKNKVGGQISTWD
-838 AVTRGMRKVVT
+838 VVSRGMRKVIT
-849 DGTVTKYFKGTKV
+849 DGTVTKYFKDTKI

-889 NKPEYTCTAVIPY
+889 NKPEITCTAVIPY

-916 IQYIYGEIDDK
+916 IQYYYGEIDNK
-927 DINKRVKTESS
+927 DISKRVKTDSS